1 VLVNDGMT
9 ERAQSRISVVVVDD
23 HVLFATGLVRMLAE
37 HVDVL
42 GAAASGEEALEL
54 VDRTRPRVVLMDLNL
69 PGISGVDAIRRL
81 GVVHPGVSVVVLT
94 VMADEHRLLEA
105 IRAGA
110 AGYLLK
116 DAPID
121 DVVAGIRAAT
131 TGGSLVA
138 PELMGKLLR
147 SLRSQREA
155 PARPRIALTARERE
169 VLELMVEGFDNAEIA
184 RRLVISQN
192 TVKNHVAAILG
203 KLGVQNRIQAAV
215 LAARGGM

>member
-1 VLVNDGMT
+1 MSELG
-9 ERAQSRISVVVVDD
+9 QSRISVVVVDD
-23 HVLFATGLVRMLAE
+23 HELFATGLVRMLAE

-155 PARPRIALTARERE
+155 PARPRI
-169 VLELMVEGFDNAEIA
+169 
-184 RRLVISQN
+184 
-192 TVKNHVAAILG
+192 
-203 KLGVQNRIQAAV
+203 
-215 LAARGGM
+215 

>member
-1 VLVNDGMT
+1 MADQD
-9 ERAQSRISVVVVDD
+9 ESRASVVVVDD
-23 HVLFATGLVRMLAE
+23 HELFLTGLIRMLAD

-42 GAAASGEEALEL
+42 GSARTGEEALQ
-54 VDRTRPRVVLMDLNL
+54 VVADTRPDVVLMDLNL
-69 PGISGVDAIRRL
+69 PGMTGAEAIRRL
-81 GVVHPGVSVVVLT
+81 RDEHASLCVVVLT
-94 VMADEHRLLEA
+94 VMEDERALVEA
-105 IRAGA
+105 IQAGA

-116 DAPID
+116 NASIEDIVD
-121 DVVAGIRAAT
+121 GIRAAT

-147 SLRSQREA
+147 SLRSRPQA
-155 PARPRIALTARERE
+155 PARPRAPLTRRERE
-169 VLELMVEGFDNAEIA
+169 VLELMVEGYDNAEIA

-192 TVKNHVAAILG
+192 TVKNHVAAILS

>member
-1 VLVNDGMT
+1 MSELG
-9 ERAQSRISVVVVDD
+9 EPRISVVVVDD
-23 HVLFATGLVRMLAE
+23 HELFVSGLVRMLGE
-37 HVDVL
+37 YVDVL
-42 GAAASGEEALEL
+42 GTARTGEEALEL
-54 VDRTRPRVVLMDLNL
+54 VDRERPRVVLMDINL
-69 PGISGVDAIRRL
+69 PGMSGVDATRRL
-81 GVVHPGVSVVVLT
+81 NVAHPGVCVVVLT
-94 VMADEHRLLEA
+94 VMADENRLVEA

-121 DVVAGIRAAT
+121 DIVAGIRAAT

-147 SLRSQREA
+147 SMRSRRQA
-155 PARPRIALTARERE
+155 PARPRMPLTARERE
-169 VLELMVEGFDNAEIA
+169 VLELMVEGYDNAEIA

-203 KLGVQNRIQAAV
+203 KLGVENRIQAAV